1 MKNINW
7 RIYVGGLTTL
17 AFSSLI
23 CDYEGWDLVGEFS
36 RRWGEMSL
44 NGDGQ
49 MIRPCQLELKVRLV
63 EWSVVGFLGAFTLV
77 SFSGSKHR
85 PACPYA
91 TAWSLPRTQAYRAIH
106 VGRVICSFCA
116 LLFQNFFSC

>member
-44 NGDGQ
+44 NGDVQ
-49 MIRPCQLELKVRLV
+49 MIRPCQLELKVRSG
-63 EWSVVGFLGAFTLV
+63 WSSGVLWDSWERSPQCLFLDPSTDQRVPLPLRGV
-77 SFSGSKHR
+77 S
-85 PACPYA
+85 
-91 TAWSLPRTQAYRAIH
+91 
-106 VGRVICSFCA
+106 
-116 LLFQNFFSC
+116 